1 MYNFENNHPEF
12 VGFSKPFGGQLD
24 FRNRWVQLADLIP
37 WDDMEKRYKNNFSVT
52 KGRKSKSVRL
62 ALGALLIKEK
72 LKITDEET
80 AEQVKEN
87 IYMQYFLGFR
97 EFSKKAPF
105 EASMMVHFRKRLG
118 PEAINKLNE
127 TIAVAYSKHI
137 EKHDN
142 NDKCPPGDNRGKLVI
157 DATAVP
163 QDIKHPSDV
172 TLLNDARL
180 KSEQLIDSIYGK
192 LPDSK
197 KPRTYRR
204 QARRDYLRFI
214 KRKKKSRMF
223 IRRGLRQQLGFV
235 RRNLLTI
242 KKMIDFFDELPM
254 DDQEVADWGLVRE
267 IYAQQR
273 HLYSENTHSVSGK
286 ILSFSQ
292 PHVRAIARGK
302 ARGNFEFGS
311 KMSIGVNEH
320 GMVFIDRLQWE
331 PYNECEDLEKQC
343 ESYKARFGRYPE
355 SIHADKIYWTRVN
368 RQYCAERNIRLSA
381 VPVGRPL
388 EPTEANLPAIKALKK
403 QLKRDSSD
411 RQIVEGKFGTGKRR
425 YSWDKVHEKLP
436 VTSQVTINIIGLLL
450 NLEKILRDLFLAD
463 IFYRIKR
470 SYLGTKSVV
479 GLIYGRLG
487 RFLAQSLAPNPSY

>member
-1 MYNFENNHPEF
+1 MYNFENKHPEF
-12 VGFSKPFGGQLD
+12 VEFSKPFGGQLD
-24 FRNRWVQLADLIP
+24 LRNRWVQLADLIP
-37 WDDMEKRYKNNFSVT
+37 WDEMEKRYKNNFSVS

-62 ALGALLIKEK
+62 ALGALMIKEK

-118 PEAINKLNE
+118 ADAVNKLNE
-127 TIAVAYSKHI
+127 SIAVAYSKHL
-137 EKHDN
+137 EKQK
-142 NDKCPPGDNRGKLVI
+142 DKNEDPPGGNSGRLVI
-157 DATAVP
+157 DATAIP

-172 TLLNDARL
+172 ALLNDSRL
-180 KSEQLIDSIYGK
+180 KTEELIDSIYGK
-192 LPDSK
+192 LPDCQ

-204 QARRDYLRFI
+204 QARRDYLRFV
-214 KRKKKSRMF
+214 KRKRKSRAF
-223 IRRGLRQQLGFV
+223 VRKGLRQQLGFV

-242 KKMIDFFDELPM
+242 RKMISYFDVLPL
-254 DDQEVADWGLVRE
+254 DDQEIAVWGLVRE

-273 HLYSENTHSVSGK
+273 HLYVEKSHSLSGK

-292 PHVRAIARGK
+292 PYVRAIARGK

-355 SIHADKIYWTRVN
+355 SVHADKIYWTREN
-368 RQYCAERNIRLSA
+368 RKYCAKREIRLSA

-388 EPTEANLPAIKALKK
+388 EPTEENLPAIRALKK
-403 QLKRDSSD
+403 QLRQDSAD

-425 YSWDKVHEKLP
+425 YSWDRIHEKLP

-450 NLEKILRDLFLAD
+450 NLEKILRDLFSALLFKLAKGLD
-463 IFYRIKR
+463 RVTKWLSGQISVRIR
-470 SYLGTKSVV
+470 WEMHPN
-479 GLIYGRLG
+479 RLG
-487 RFLAQSLAPNPSY
+487 NLTY

>member
-12 VGFSKPFGGQLD
+12 VAFSKPFGGQLD
-24 FRNRWVQLADLIP
+24 LRNRWVQLADLIP
-37 WDDMEKRYKNNFSVT
+37 WDEMEKRYKNNFSAT

-127 TIAVAYSKHI
+127 AIAVAYSKHV
-137 EKHDN
+137 EKHEDN
-142 NDKCPPGDNRGKLVI
+142 DNGPQGGNRGKLVI

-172 TLLNDARL
+172 ALLSDARL
-180 KSEQLIDSIYGK
+180 KSEQLIDAIYAR

-204 QARRDYLRFI
+204 QARRDFLRFI
-214 KRKKKSRMF
+214 KRKKKSRLF
-223 IRRGLRQQLGFV
+223 VRTGLRQQLGFL

-242 KKMIDFFDELPM
+242 KKMIAFFDELPL
-254 DDQEVADWGLVRE
+254 DDGEVAAWGLVRE

-273 HLYSENTHSVSGK
+273 HLYIQKSHSLSGK

-292 PHVRAIARGK
+292 PYVRSIARGK

-331 PYNECEDLEKQC
+331 PYNECEDLEKQV
-343 ESYKARFGRYPE
+343 ESFKERFGRYPE
-355 SIHADKIYWTRVN
+355 SVHADKIYWTRVN
-368 RQYCAERNIRLSA
+368 RQYCSERNIRLSA
-381 VPVGRPL
+381 IPVGRPL

-403 QLKRDSSD
+403 QLKKDSSD

-425 YSWDKVHEKLP
+425 YSWDCVHEKLP
-436 VTSQVTINIIGLLL
+436 ITSQVTINIIGLLL
-450 NLEKILRDLFLAD
+450 NLEKILRDLFLVP
-463 IFYRIKR
+463 IFRLVEWMNRAMNNWSWVIFD
-470 SYLGTKSVV
+470 
-479 GLIYGRLG
+479 RLG
-487 RFLAQSLAPNPSY
+487 RFLRLFLVPNPIY